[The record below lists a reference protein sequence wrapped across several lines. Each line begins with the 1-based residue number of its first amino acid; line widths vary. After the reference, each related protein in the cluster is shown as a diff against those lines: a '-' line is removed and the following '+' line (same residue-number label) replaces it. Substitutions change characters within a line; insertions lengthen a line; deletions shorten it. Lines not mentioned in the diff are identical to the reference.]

1 MKKMFLLVALCALFM
16 GCSNVTSSDGDTSGS
31 ANTIST
37 NASLVGTWSYSIASM
52 SITYTFT
59 ETDFTET
66 YVNNSASTTT
76 IISGTYTKDDNYI
89 YFTPTSCKINNVD
102 STDPNDTV
110 SYFME
115 YSLSSDKRK
124 ILTGSIELAKQ

>member
-1 MKKMFLLVALCALFM
+1 MKKLCLLVAICALFM
-16 GCSNVTSSDGDTSGS
+16 GCSNVSSSDDSVS
-31 ANTIST
+31 V
-37 NASLVGTWSYSIASM
+37 VGTWSYSITSM

-76 IISGTYTKDDNYI
+76 IIIGTYTKDNNYI
-89 YFTPTSCKINNVD
+89 YFTPTSCKINDVESAN
-102 STDPNDTV
+102 PNDIIPYT
-110 SYFME
+110 ME

>member
-1 MKKMFLLVALCALFM
+1 M
-16 GCSNVTSSDGDTSGS
+16 GCSNVSSSDNSTSV
-31 ANTIST
+31 
-37 NASLVGTWSYSIASM
+37 VGTWSYSEASM
-52 SITYTFT
+52 SITYAFT